1 MMLRKR
7 DKEKI
12 VITGG
17 AGFIGSHVVQLF
29 CDTGYDV
36 YVIDDLSFG
45 FEKFIDPRSHF
56 VKARIQ
62 DEKIL
67 DKVLPG
73 SSAVIHLA
81 ASSIIKLSF
90 DSPSEYFENNI
101 IGGVKLLESMRKN
114 GIKKIIFSSSAA
126 VYGEPKKI
134 PISENDEKHPSNP
147 YGASKLAFEHILE
160 AYYRS
165 FGLESVSLRYFNV
178 YGPRD
183 EQIPQTRA
191 IPIWIKSILL
201 GKPVPLYW
209 EGKQK
214 RDYIYVSDA
223 AEAHLKAI
231 ELSGIHFINIG
242 SGCTVVMKDLLK
254 LLEELTEKR
263 VLVKKMGERFG
274 DPQLLVT
281 DIDLAKRL
289 LKWKPKVSLEDGLK
303 KTIKYY
309 KDSM

>member
-1 MMLRKR
+1 MMLGKR

-29 CDTGYDV
+29 CDKGYDV

-73 SSAVIHLA
+73 ASAVIHLA

-90 DSPSEYFENNI
+90 DGPSEYFENNI

-126 VYGEPKKI
+126 IYGEPKKI
-134 PISENDEKHPSNP
+134 PISEDDEKHPSNP

-160 AYYRS
+160 AYYHS

-183 EQIPQTRA
+183 EQIPATRA

-201 GKPVPLYW
+201 GKPIPLYW

-214 RDYIYVSDA
+214 RDYIFVSDVA
-223 AEAHLKAI
+223 KAHLKALA
-231 ELSGIHFINIG
+231 LSGNHYLNIG
-242 SGCTVVMKDLLK
+242 SGDGVVMRDIIK
-254 LLEELTEKR
+254 LLERLTKRQVKVEK
-263 VLVKKMGERFG
+263 KGERLG
-274 DPQLLVT
+274 DPQVLVT
-281 DIDLAKRL
+281 DIALAKRL
-289 LKWKPKVSLEDGLK
+289 LRWEPKISLEEGLK
-303 KTIKYY
+303 KAIKYY
-309 KDSM
+309 KENL